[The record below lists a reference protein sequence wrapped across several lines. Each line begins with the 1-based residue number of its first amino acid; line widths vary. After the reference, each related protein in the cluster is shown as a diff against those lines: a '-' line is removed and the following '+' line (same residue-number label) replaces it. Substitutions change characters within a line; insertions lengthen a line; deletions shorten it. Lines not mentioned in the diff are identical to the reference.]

1 MTLENEIPTISKI
14 ISPENRPIIAIILT
28 LLVACSPGTNTL
40 QPTDMVQS
48 TGIPA
53 TELDLR
59 EANVLDVTFEHRG
72 EGNFLFEVTLVHDDE
87 GETPNFADSWQVEDL
102 SGNVLGIRVL
112 LHSHGNQPFAR
123 SETISIPQD
132 VTEVIVR
139 AHDMLHGHG
148 GQSMR
153 VDLQT
158 GIVEPFLENSD

>member
-72 EGNFLFEVTLVHDDE
+72 EGIFLFEVTLVHDDE

-102 SGNVLGIRVL
+102 
-112 LHSHGNQPFAR
+112 QPFAR

-158 GIVEPFLENSD
+158 GIVEPFLENGD